1 MHMAQFKDPN
11 FSYRVPTYEF
21 PHIRHI
27 RAVYIPLQL
36 KTVILRVQN
45 LWMTLSLW
53 KKHFCWI
60 IFRIYFS

>member
-45 LWMTLSLW
+45 LWMTLSL
-53 KKHFCWI
+53 
-60 IFRIYFS
+60 